1 MAIALQTRVAGSV
14 LRAAFAEVA
23 TRVYISHINDP
34 KMTSITCST
43 QPFLGLSGF
52 FKKTTV
58 PQTPVAP
65 SLGSLGVR
73 APQRPQQHVG
83 ALSINSDDMQ
93 PQGNFFS
100 AFVQPD
106 VPADRKVQ
114 APRPAVPISVVK
126 PDDDDET
133 DFQTKLGKPRFRSAL
148 EQVSYLTN
156 EQRIRRY

>member
-1 MAIALQTRVAGSV
+1 MGMIRASLLSPALLSFETLQ
-14 LRAAFAEVA
+14 L
-23 TRVYISHINDP
+23 YNQ

>member
-1 MAIALQTRVAGSV
+1 MCGSLFFVAANLTNILLPLFIA
-14 LRAAFAEVA
+14 E
-23 TRVYISHINDP
+23 
-34 KMTSITCST
+34 MTSITCSS
-43 QPFLGLSGF
+43 QHFLGLGGF
-52 FKKTTV
+52 LKKTTV

-73 APQRPQQHVG
+73 SPQRPQQHVG
-83 ALSINSDDMQ
+83 ALSVNADDMQ
-93 PQGNFFS
+93 PLGGFFS

-114 APRPAVPISVVK
+114 SPRPAVPITVVK
-126 PDDDDET
+126 PEDET